1 MHNMHY
7 LNNFAMNIYSNKNVL
22 MLKIALETVS
32 IRIIF
37 SSFITI
43 LMRI

>member
-1 MHNMHY
+1 MHNVYY